1 MGMNRIPL
9 KDLTPNEP
17 NELTLKLLKTID
29 PNDPENEK
37 SRGELVVEVTYKP
50 FKEDELSKNSEDT
63 NAIEKAPEGT
73 PATGGLLVIIIHEA
87 EDLEGKHHT
96 NPFAR
101 LLFKGE
107 ERKTKVLYYK
117 MFKYIR
123 YSLTIKLLYYIIR
136 SFIICRFLTYH
147 CQGY

>member
-1 MGMNRIPL
+1 MNRIPL

-17 NELTLKLLKTID
+17 NELTLKLLKTIES
-29 PNDPENEK
+29 NDPENEK

-50 FKEDELSKNSEDT
+50 FKEDELSKNAEDT

-73 PATGGLLVIIIHEA
+73 PASGGLLVIIIHEA

-107 ERKTKVLYYK
+107 ERKTKVLY
-117 MFKYIR
+117 
-123 YSLTIKLLYYIIR
+123 
-136 SFIICRFLTYH
+136 
-147 CQGY
+147 